1 MAQWLAGGLYSGV
14 RADGRGSLDFRVR
27 VCQTGFFLHVNG
39 SSRVTVAPLGG
50 ASHRVDVLCT
60 VCAEAGEPEAD
71 APGRGRMEFSVTIAD
86 RSDATMGKFA
96 RQNLEAELSQAVSRS
111 FASVPGAEGICDSLL
126 LLKGQYCWVLKVDM
140 LVEKC
145 GGRACRCMCHGGA
158 RCTSGLLPSGCQ
170 SSGRAEWSQGTHPL
184 R

>member
-27 VCQTGFFLHVNG
+27 VCQMGFFLHVNG

-96 RQNLEAELSQAVSRS
+96 RQTWRRSCHRPCREALHLCLVRR
-111 FASVPGAEGICDSLL
+111 ASVTLC
-126 LLKGQYCWVLKVDM
+126 C
-140 LVEKC
+140 C
-145 GGRACRCMCHGGA
+145 
-158 RCTSGLLPSGCQ
+158 
-170 SSGRAEWSQGTHPL
+170 
-184 R
+184 